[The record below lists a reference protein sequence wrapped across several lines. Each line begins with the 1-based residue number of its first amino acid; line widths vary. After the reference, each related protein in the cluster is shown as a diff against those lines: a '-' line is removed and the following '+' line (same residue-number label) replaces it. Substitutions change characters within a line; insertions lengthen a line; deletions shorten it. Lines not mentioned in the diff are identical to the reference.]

1 MSLQTATRV
10 ARLRRARDIC
20 TDNELSW
27 HDIHDDDGLRVEVT
41 NYNDCPVHLVRATA
55 EVDACVE
62 DVFDWAS
69 DVNAW
74 RTYSQNNTT
83 IDYRVIEHHGNY
95 RITHIIKKAP
105 RGFQDRDFVLHEV
118 GQEALP
124 PSLSNQATQRRPSK
138 TTADPNSTSRTQPI
152 TQPNP
157 T

>member
-1 MSLQTATRV
+1 MNMSLQTATRV

-95 RITHIIKKAP
+95 RITHIISKVLRHWGHAHTSKAFDGWKELAQARRDRTVARRI
-105 RGFQDRDFVLHEV
+105 RGR
-118 GQEALP
+118 A
-124 PSLSNQATQRRPSK
+124 
-138 TTADPNSTSRTQPI
+138 
-152 TQPNP
+152 
-157 T
+157 